1 MEIATLSLYTL
12 MHQNINMKAYILA
25 QMDLDTITIPVL
37 RILYNIN
44 KNSSHHV
51 YMALIILMM
60 LTEDES
66 FTELVH
72 KIKLKD
78 GDISWFEDKKLKNC
92 SLGSLILLVLVRTIQ
107 YNMSKLRDQ
116 YLHTNCIAALG
127 NLATKL
133 QLLHAYAAQKFMK
146 LFQLFVKKNRQKDM
160 QDDEISVVRNVIKV
174 LRTA

>member
-1 MEIATLSLYTL
+1 M
-12 MHQNINMKAYILA
+12 AYFS
-25 QMDLDTITIPVL
+25 DFGS
-37 RILYNIN
+37 ILYEFLGIFCQNGIIMP
-44 KNSSHHV
+44 SPQITMTV

-78 GDISWFEDKKLKNC
+78 DDISWFEDKKLKNC